1 MTTKTRQTS
10 PSGALSGTD
19 HSRDSAGLRYV
30 YPVVSRRAGGVSVGI
45 NLNPNNACN
54 WRCIYCQV
62 PDLKRGAAPR
72 INLELLRAELAG
84 FLEEVLRGRFLR
96 ERVPT
101 GARRL
106 NDIALS
112 GNGEPTTS
120 RQFAEVVNLI
130 GEVRV
135 SAGVPGT
142 VKTVLITNGSMLGR
156 DTVRAGIAAMA
167 MLNGEVWFKVDR
179 ATPQGMLRVNG
190 ARGSPEHVFAR
201 LCQAAALCPTWIQTC
216 AFRLDGDP
224 PSRAERDAY
233 LAFLRRCAT
242 MSVPV
247 RGVLLYG
254 LARPSLQPEAPRL
267 APVSRAWL
275 DGLAREIECLGFRAR
290 VTP

>member
-1 MTTKTRQTS
+1 
-10 PSGALSGTD
+10 
-19 HSRDSAGLRYV
+19 
-30 YPVVSRRAGGVSVGI
+30 VGI

-167 MLNGEVWFKVDR
+167 RLNGEVWFKVDR